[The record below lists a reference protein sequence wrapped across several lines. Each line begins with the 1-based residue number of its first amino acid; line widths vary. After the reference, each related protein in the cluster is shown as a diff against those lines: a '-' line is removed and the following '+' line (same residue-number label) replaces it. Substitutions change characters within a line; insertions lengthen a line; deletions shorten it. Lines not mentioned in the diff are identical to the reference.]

1 MSCETCAPCVGA
13 AFYYRGLYVVLY
25 YDSIYIERNIVI
37 SVYLMMD
44 LHVNFILYQLIYNM
58 II

>member
-13 AFYYRGLYVVLY
+13 ACYYRGLYVALY